1 MLDLVRERRA
11 AYRASEDQARDLIGV
26 GESKPDPTLD
36 PVELAA
42 WTHVTQVIL
51 NLDEVVT
58 RG

>member
-1 MLDLVRERRA
+1 MRA

-26 GESKPDPTLD
+26 GESEPDATLD